1 MTNTDMPGETLTMTR
16 GLLEDFKRYAA
27 NQEREEII
35 ENLRNLA
42 ASRSQINLIGII
54 ALLQSGD
61 V

>member
-1 MTNTDMPGETLTMTR
+1 MTR